1 MSIPEKGVERGDP
14 PARTRNALRYGAGV
28 SLVELMVALAVGAVV
43 VLGLAEILANTNA
56 TYAREEA
63 FARLQENGRIASMLL
78 AKEMRP
84 MRSTDCKS
92 IAMHQEQGSLTVKAC
107 DLLEGG
113 CTLGNDDYLSIH
125 RALGYD
131 QSDDLTSAASLS
143 DLPAAAAANV
153 ADRYVGGDVLVAW
166 GIEPNG
172 TALNTGLG
180 SDGTDPIEL
189 EAAMGL
195 EADDLALISNCQY
208 AHVFEVSGPENGPT
222 TTIHHAGDVN
232 AVNHLRAA
240 ADYAGPAPY
249 HQQAGDPRA
258 VVYPLVYRVFYVC
271 CVQDGSLQTGG
282 ARDKC
287 RPSEYGATA
296 PKGYRP
302 ALCMYDRGRGDGRSE
317 VVVPNVADMRLTY
330 SGDANAD
337 GELDYRGESAAEIA
351 TGAKWASVR
360 SVAVELL
367 LATEEENAARAPSA
381 PTQSDWPPS
390 DDPNDRLGAAYPADD
405 RLYQRLRFDVAL
417 RASTPWAL
425 WE

>member
-1 MSIPEKGVERGDP
+1 MSIAPKRVECRGR
-14 PARTRNALRYGAGV
+14 PARGRNPARHDGGV

-43 VLGLAEILANTNA
+43 VLGLTEILANTNA
-56 TYAREEA
+56 TYAREQA

-92 IAMHQEQGSLTVKAC
+92 IAMHREQGSLTVKAC

-113 CTLGNDDYLSIH
+113 CTLGNRDYLSIE

-131 QSDDLTSAASLS
+131 QSDDLTNAAKLS

-166 GIEPNG
+166 GIDPHG
-172 TALNTGLG
+172 MAVSAGLG

-189 EAAMGL
+189 VAAMGL

-208 AHVFEVSGPENGPT
+208 AHVFEVSDPDNGPT

-232 AVNHLRAA
+232 AVSHLRAEA
-240 ADYAGPAPY
+240 AYKGAAPY
-249 HQQAGDPRA
+249 NQRAADPRA

-271 CVQDGSLQTGG
+271 CVRDGSLQTGSG
-282 ARDKC
+282 RDHC
-287 RPSEYGATA
+287 RPSEYGAAA
-296 PKGYRP
+296 PEGYRP
-302 ALCMYDRGRGDGRSE
+302 ALCMYDRGRGGGRSE

-337 GELDYRGESAAEIA
+337 GALDYSGESAAKIA
-351 TGAKWASVR
+351 TAAKWASVR
-360 SVAVELL
+360 SAAVELL
-367 LATEEENAARAPSA
+367 LATEEENAARTPSA

-390 DDPNDRLGAAYPADD
+390 DDATDRLGAAYPADD
-405 RLYQRLRFDVAL
+405 RLYQRFRFDVAL
-417 RASTPWAL
+417 RAATPWAL